1 MTTTSRPAMPSTEV
15 GGAHRNKWLP
25 WLSVFLLIVGVGI
38 GAFLGRVTKAD
49 ISPPPD
55 LAATSVTKMLTDLAK
70 AVNAGDAAAIATF
83 YAPSAAFHEQGIPD
97 GTGVLTGNTTIADY
111 LASWQERGLFVGSSS
126 TYIQQGKIVAQANNW
141 AIGSGVVV
149 FELGADGKIVSE
161 WILAN

>member
-25 WLSVFLLIVGVGI
+25 WLSVFLLLVGVGI

-55 LAATSVTKMLTDLAK
+55 LAATSVTKMLTDLAT

-83 YAPSAAFHEQGIPD
+83 YAPAPPSTNRAYRMGRVCSPATPRLPTIWPAGRNAA
-97 GTGVLTGNTTIADY
+97 
-111 LASWQERGLFVGSSS
+111 S
-126 TYIQQGKIVAQANNW
+126 
-141 AIGSGVVV
+141 
-149 FELGADGKIVSE
+149 
-161 WILAN
+161 